1 MKVDLVRLWRYEESR
16 EATDCDGSH
25 ASHKEYL
32 DHRGPSAIV
41 YSKADLFAV
50 GGPSEAFL
58 DFGSGTNEGS
68 ASIGHST
75 DEGSVGW
82 HIRWTCVTDKA
93 DLDSYI
99 QEIEDGKMGIFDFQ
113 VDELYRARVR
123 AHIRHHYP
131 EATGI
136 AVNPAAASGEAWE
149 ITAVYGSAA
158 WGRRTALWEGPAD
171 EVPLSVASVKEISHD
186 LEKIYATQPI
196 EADSYVRLS

>member
-16 EATDCDGSH
+16 ESTDCDGSH

-32 DHRGPSAIV
+32 DHRSPSAIV

-50 GGPSEAFL
+50 DGPSGAILEE
-58 DFGSGTNEGS
+58 GSDQNEGS
-68 ASIGHST
+68 ASIGHGT

-82 HIRWTCVTDKA
+82 HIRWTRVTDKV

-99 QEIEDGKMGIFDFQ
+99 QEIENGKMGIFDFQ

-123 AHIRHHYP
+123 AHVRHHYP

-136 AVNPAAASGEAWE
+136 AVNPATAEGESWE
-149 ITAVYGSAA
+149 ITAVYGSEA
-158 WGRRTALWEGPAD
+158 WGKPKALWEGKAD
-171 EVPLSVASVKEISHD
+171 EVSLSVASVKEISHD
-186 LEKIYATQPI
+186 LEVLYATEHI